1 MALTSPYELY
11 QRTQIDTA
19 SPVKLIVMLYDG
31 AIRFLKQAQVAM
43 QAGDREKQNN
53 LLLRSQRIL
62 SELMSALNLEE
73 GGDIAVNLL
82 ALYQFMQ
89 EQLVL
94 ANLEDDQARVQKVCE
109 MLQSLREAWI
119 QVEQMTRVSAQE
131 EVPSAA

>member
-31 AIRFLKQAQVAM
+31 AIRFLKQAQAAM

-94 ANLEDDQARVQKVCE
+94 ANLEDDQSRVQKVCE
-109 MLQSLREAWI
+109 MLQSLREAWV
-119 QVEQMTRVSAQE
+119 QVEQMTRISAQE
-131 EVPSAA
+131 EVSSAA